1 MDIIYYGRD
10 ICQGLGVYATKLKR
24 HRHTIGLIVID
35 IKTLR
40 EAQNGQVVDCVE
52 VILSMH
58 VENVLLPKL

>member
-1 MDIIYYGRD
+1 MQQSLKDIS
-10 ICQGLGVYATKLKR
+10 T
-24 HRHTIGLIVID
+24 RHTIGLIVID